1 MESIEIITIVFYFI
15 FGTIIGSFLNV
26 VLLRHNTGQSIHGRS
41 RCFACDKKLSWFELI
56 PVLSFV
62 LQFGKCIKC
71 KSKISIQ
78 YPLVE
83 LLTGI
88 IFLGIFLRF
97 SDLLFISPFF
107 LMLVS
112 VYFMTIFSIL
122 IIIFVYD
129 IKHKIIPDS
138 MVYSFIALS
147 FAGIFFDPSILQ
159 FSIPTLTQ
167 LLSGPILFTPFFLLW
182 LVSSGRWIGLGD
194 GKLVAGFG
202 WLLGLSLGTTA
213 IMLSFWI
220 GAVVSV
226 ALMTIPSLNFKR
238 KRLTMKS
245 EIPFG
250 PFLILG
256 LTLVFF
262 FEINIFN
269 FIL

>member
-1 MESIEIITIVFYFI
+1 MEAIEIIIAIFYFI

-26 VLLRHNTGQSIHGRS
+26 VSLRYNTGQSIHGRS

-88 IFLGIFLRF
+88 VFLGIFLRF

-112 VYFMTIFSIL
+112 LYFMTIFSIL

-138 MVYSFIALS
+138 MVYSFTALS
-147 FAGIFFDPSILQ
+147 FAGMFFDPSILQ

-167 LLSGPILFTPFFLLW
+167 FLSGPILFTPFFLLW
-182 LVSSGRWIGLGD
+182 LISSGRWIGLGD
-194 GKLVAGFG
+194 GKLALGIG
-202 WLLGLSLGTTA
+202 WFLGLSLGA
-213 IMLSFWI
+213 SAVMLSFWI
-220 GAVVSV
+220 GALVSI
-226 ALMTIPSLNFKR
+226 ALIIFFSLNSR
-238 KRLTMKS
+238 KKHITIKS

-256 LTLVFF
+256 LALVFF